1 MGAHEPAIYALR
13 RVSSRESKHSRERV
27 QNTKRTSGHSK
38 YRIEKSPPKNQ
49 SRTVSPEVQ
58 EQQKKIVRQI
68 DQLKQLLVEKHP
80 EKKTRFSI
88 SHLRHV
94 GIPPVTIPEQLNN
107 RRAIRTLVAGKKIP
121 LTKQMWENQKKAA
134 RRLDVIS
141 EQYCY
146 G

>member
-13 RVSSRESKHSRERV
+13 RVSSRVSKHGRERA
-27 QNTKRTSGHSK
+27 QTSKRTTGYLLH
-38 YRIEKSPPKNQ
+38 RTEKSPSKNY
-49 SRTVSPEVQ
+49 SKTVSPQVQ
-58 EQQKKIVRQI
+58 EQQKKIMRQI
-68 DQLKQLLVEKHP
+68 EQLKQLLVEKHP

-121 LTKQMWENQKKAA
+121 LTKQMWENQKKSA

-141 EQYCY
+141 EQFCY